1 VFPAVCEILAK
12 NIAILR
18 KSYRGDGQTS
28 PAASRV
34 LPSTT
39 TQHAQEPGELSRWEQ
54 HRRDGWEASG
64 GRWTRSGGHP
74 HVRRRGLQVVR
85 LLAERSIDV
94 SAGRRT
100 QLGANVCPHTA
111 IATRPQRRSVDKN
124 RTSTRCSTFAAN
136 RNSFCI
142 GPMTRTDM
150 RCCRIPSR
158 HQMIS
163 RTPILAR
170 FQRFEQELHRQHG
183 RPALHSWSTISGGSA
198 CSPGGARSRR
208 RSAPGGSW
216 PLIVPA
222 HHVRMMCRAVQAGSS
237 GDRQVQKG
245 HYFIY
250 SSVPLH

>member
-1 VFPAVCEILAK
+1 MFPAVCEILAT
-12 NIAILR
+12 NIGILR
-18 KSYRGDGQTS
+18 KSCRGGGQTP

-34 LPSTT
+34 PPSTT
-39 TQHAQEPGELSRWEQ
+39 QRAQEPGELSRWEQ

-74 HVRRRGLQVVR
+74 HVRWQGLQVVR

-94 SAGRRT
+94 SAGRRI

-142 GPMTRTDM
+142 GPMTRTGI
-150 RCCRIPSR
+150 RCSRVPSQ

-170 FQRFEQELHRQHG
+170 FQRFEQELHRQRG
-183 RPALHSWSTISGGSA
+183 RPALHSWSTIRGHWYEHISVLLVSVLPGFALLSFGSFPLSRYGRGRGVGTDMA
-198 CSPGGARSRR
+198 VARTMIGPIR
-208 RSAPGGSW
+208 
-216 PLIVPA
+216 
-222 HHVRMMCRAVQAGSS
+222 
-237 GDRQVQKG
+237 
-245 HYFIY
+245 
-250 SSVPLH
+250 

>member
-12 NIAILR
+12 NIEILC
-18 KSYRGDGQTS
+18 KSYRGAGQTP

-34 LPSTT
+34 PPSTT
-39 TQHAQEPGELSRWEQ
+39 RRAQEPGELSRWEQ
-54 HRRDGWEASG
+54 HHRDGWEASG

-124 RTSTRCSTFAAN
+124 RTSTRCSAFAAN

-142 GPMTRTDM
+142 GPSTCAGM
-150 RCCRIPSR
+150 RCCCVPSR

-163 RTPILAR
+163 RTPILAG
-170 FQRFEQELHRQHG
+170 FQHL
-183 RPALHSWSTISGGSA
+183 
-198 CSPGGARSRR
+198 
-208 RSAPGGSW
+208 
-216 PLIVPA
+216 
-222 HHVRMMCRAVQAGSS
+222 
-237 GDRQVQKG
+237 
-245 HYFIY
+245 
-250 SSVPLH
+250 